1 MNRPRRG
8 ERAICLFR
16 SHPSR
21 APYRLCKVRR
31 TLIRSSSCTDRVD
44 LLTVALVYCFKKI
57 PGKGQGNHFGY
68 NIKPAKYEGG
78 YSSKNWNADYRDHY
92 PNGCYPKDGHYYCEY
107 EY

>member
-1 MNRPRRG
+1 M
-8 ERAICLFR
+8 ICL
-16 SHPSR
+16 
-21 APYRLCKVRR
+21 RLPW
-31 TLIRSSSCTDRVD
+31 
-44 LLTVALVYCFKKI
+44 VYCFKKI

-92 PNGCYPKDGHYYCEY
+92 PNGCYPKDGHYYREY